1 MGDGR
6 ERKRTENFTLSL
18 IFVLGACIVLFYNE
32 YLLHAI
38 FKCKKES
45 QTKTKVC
52 YISIWGFTYSWLSS
66 GLEQVSC
73 FD

>member
-6 ERKRTENFTLSL
+6 ERKRTENFTLFL

-38 FKCKKES
+38 FK
-45 QTKTKVC
+45 TM
-52 YISIWGFTYSWLSS
+52 
-66 GLEQVSC
+66 
-73 FD
+73 